1 MAEIQ
6 EFDDIESMGELETV
20 EEQLQQEV
28 ETPKAS
34 EPNIPRQFQGKSIEE
49 IANYAA
55 ATERSLSRQGQELGD
70 VRKLAD
76 ELLKAQL
83 VSKKEHTQE
92 AKVDFFVDP
101 DEAVRQAIENNPRM
115 QAVERHSREVQIAQA
130 KTTLL
135 QKHPDVSTIMQDPE
149 FANWVNGSR
158 VRTSLFQSAEN
169 YDLDAAD
176 ELLSTF
182 KELKGVRQK
191 NIQSVDNTARDSALK
206 SASVDTGGSGESSKK
221 VYRSADLIRL
231 KIRDPAKYEAMSDE
245 IYRAYDEGRVR

>member
-6 EFDDIESMGELETV
+6 EFDDIDSLGELETV
-20 EEQLQQEV
+20 EEKLQQEV
-28 ETPKAS
+28 EQATP
-34 EPNIPRQFQGKSIEE
+34 EPELPHQFRGKSIKE
-49 IANYAA
+49 IADYAA
-55 ATERSLSRQGQELGD
+55 ATERSLSRQGQELGE
-70 VRKLAD
+70 VRRLAD
-76 ELLKAQL
+76 DLLKAQL
-83 VSKKEHTQE
+83 VKKHEPPAE
-92 AKVDFFVDP
+92 KVDFFVDP

-191 NIQSVDNTARDSALK
+191 NIQAVDNTVRDSALK

-221 VYRSADLIRL
+221 VYRSKDLILL